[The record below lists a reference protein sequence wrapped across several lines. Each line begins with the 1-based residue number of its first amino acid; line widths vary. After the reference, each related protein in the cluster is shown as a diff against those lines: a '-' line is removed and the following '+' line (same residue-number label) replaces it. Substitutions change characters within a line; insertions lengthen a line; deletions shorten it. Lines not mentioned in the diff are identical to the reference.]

1 MRKKTA
7 REGSGRRARGWF
19 IILIAGMQ
27 QPQRGPAGQNIPEAN
42 RKMVMGRRLLSQRVR
57 LDVGILVTAGALL
70 ATNLI
75 GFADTA
81 KPPVVTAKAK
91 RGAVIFQQNCVS
103 CHNKQPDDATPFGPP
118 NLHGMFS
125 GKPLVHPA
133 LTPAQAEAF
142 IKKGAAPMPAFG
154 GILTEAQ
161 IGDLI
166 AYLKAQ

>member
-1 MRKKTA
+1 MRKLA
-7 REGSGRRARGWF
+7 VGSGSGRRSPAWF
-19 IILIAGMQ
+19 IILIDGMQ
-27 QPQRGPAGQNIPEAN
+27 QPQRGPADQNIPEAN
-42 RKMVMGRRLLSQRVR
+42 RKMVMGRGLLSQRVR
-57 LDVGILVTAGALL
+57 LGVGILVTAGALI

-75 GFADTA
+75 GYADTG
-81 KPPVVTAKAK
+81 KPPVMTAKAK

-118 NLHGMFS
+118 NLHGLFS
-125 GKPLVHPA
+125 SKPFVHPA

-161 IGDLI
+161 LADLI